1 MLNSI
6 PKKREG
12 VKENTAT
19 AVLCVIEYVSEGAK
33 QVLRSSLCSSL
44 SHLFFFF
51 KVYQRLAFFFFLSLF
66 IPPFLTQT
74 CSAGGVHIS
83 QIFFSIL
90 PLLIVFFFF
99 TLFFP
104 VIVFQLSPSLY
115 KLLFYF
121 AARKSTRWNR
131 SGLTSRKQ
139 KKKRPHFSCSCCI
152 FFFQSFFFYL
162 TLSSFSLLFYQ
173 TSLTKCS
180 FIVISHS

>member
-33 QVLRSSLCSSL
+33 QVLRRSLCSSL
-44 SHLFFFF
+44 SHLFFLRFING
-51 KVYQRLAFFFFLSLF
+51 LPFFFHLF
-66 IPPFLTQT
+66 IPLFLTQT

-83 QIFFSIL
+83 QIA
-90 PLLIVFFFF
+90 FFFHF
-99 TLFFP
+99 AIAHRFFFYLFFP

-121 AARKSTRWNR
+121 AARKSNSVESKRINFEKT
-131 SGLTSRKQ
+131 
-139 KKKRPHFSCSCCI
+139 KKKTTF
-152 FFFQSFFFYL
+152 
-162 TLSSFSLLFYQ
+162 
-173 TSLTKCS
+173 
-180 FIVISHS
+180 